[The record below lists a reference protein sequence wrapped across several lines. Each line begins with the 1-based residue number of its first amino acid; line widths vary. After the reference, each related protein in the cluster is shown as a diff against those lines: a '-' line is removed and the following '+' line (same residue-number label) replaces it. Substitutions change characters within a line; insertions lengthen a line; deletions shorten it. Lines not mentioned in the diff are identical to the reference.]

1 MLISMA
7 HWRLQDVCIPDAD
20 QKFYGVDFFVK
31 KNYNI
36 KDLDKLFTVSRRWF
50 PLWVLDWYI
59 LREFLIKYCVLM
71 LVFIIL
77 FILSD
82 VYNSISDFW
91 EAGAS
96 TREIVAFLLMKL
108 PGNIRFI
115 LPVSMLLGCM
125 WCMATFGKNLEITAM
140 RASGVSLFRCG
151 LPIFAVGIVVTCIN
165 IYFNEFLVPRTEAG
179 ANMIYATVAERRRDV
194 QHLLAYRSPDGKRH
208 WLFKTF
214 VRGDKQKNVTLRTY
228 WNRELIDEFIGMP
241 GTPRFREIVKRILPT
256 KAEKLLTFD
265 RAGQKDE
272 LFRLLN
278 GRKIDVFAAE
288 VDFDRKKGQWTFN
301 KGYFVSFDRKDEHDT
316 SASRGTSQ
324 VHKEEKYTRVIF
336 TAKQIPEHPQ
346 DIANAVREKDDL
358 ATTVILDL
366 VRRNPNM
373 PERVRSIYMTLFF
386 YRISFPWACLIA
398 VFLGIPLAT
407 KNERSGSLLAVISA
421 VVIIVAYIVIAQVFL
436 IFGKA
441 GFVPPVIAGT
451 LPTAAFI
458 GYGVWR
464 VFFDRN

>member
-1 MLISMA
+1 M
-7 HWRLQDVCIPDAD
+7 P
-20 QKFYGVDFFVK
+20 
-31 KNYNI
+31 
-36 KDLDKLFTVSRRWF
+36 RRWF

-71 LVFIIL
+71 LVFVIL

-82 VYNSISDFW
+82 VYNTISDFL
-91 EAGAS
+91 EAEAS
-96 TREIVAFLLMKL
+96 NADIAKYLLMKL

-115 LPVSMLLGCM
+115 LPISMLLGCM

-151 LPIFAVGIVVTCIN
+151 VPIFAVGIIVTAVN
-165 IYFNEFLVPRTEAG
+165 IYFNEFLVPRTG
-179 ANMIYATVAERRRDV
+179 NMAERLYNDAAEKRKNV

-214 VRGDKQKNVTLRTY
+214 VRGEAQKNVTLRTF
-228 WNRELIDEFIGMP
+228 WDENMIRQLIGEP
-241 GTPRFREIVKRILPT
+241 GTPQCRALVKKIMPNHASKILS
-256 KAEKLLTFD
+256 LD
-265 RAGQKDE
+265 RKGQKE
-272 LFRLLN
+272 EIFKFLN
-278 GRKIDVFAAE
+278 GRKIDIFAKQADY
-288 VDFDRKKGQWTFN
+288 DFKAGRWTFRE
-301 KGYFVSFDRKDEHDT
+301 GIFVSFDRRDEHDL

-324 VHKEEKYTRVIF
+324 IHSEEPYTCVVF
-336 TAKQIPEHPQ
+336 SAEQIPERPD
-346 DIANAVREKDDL
+346 DITNAVREKDDL
-358 ATTVILDL
+358 SSAVILDL

-373 PERVRSIYMTLFF
+373 PDRVRCIYMTLFY

-407 KNERSGSLLAVISA
+407 RNERTGSLMAVVSA
-421 VVIIVAYIVIAQVFL
+421 VVVIVIYIVIAQVFMIL
-436 IFGKA
+436 GKA
-441 GFVPPVIAGT
+441 GLVPPLIAGT

-458 GYGVWR
+458 CYGVWR

>member
-1 MLISMA
+1 M
-7 HWRLQDVCIPDAD
+7 R
-20 QKFYGVDFFVK
+20 KF
-31 KNYNI
+31 NI
-36 KDLDKLFTVSRRWF
+36 NECRRLFTLPRRWF

-59 LREFLIKYCVLM
+59 LREFLIKYSVLL

-82 VYNSISDFW
+82 VYNTISDFL
-91 EAGAS
+91 EAEAPAGA
-96 TREIVAFLLMKL
+96 IVQFLLMKL

-115 LPVSMLLGCM
+115 LPISMLLGCM

-151 LPIFAVGIVVTCIN
+151 MPVFAVGIIVTAVN
-165 IYFNEFLVPRTEAG
+165 IYFNEFLVPRTE
-179 ANMIYATVAERRRDV
+179 NMAEHIYNTAAEKRKNV

-214 VRGDKQKNVTLRTY
+214 VRGEAQKNVTLRTF
-228 WNRELIDEFIGMP
+228 WDENMISQLVGTP
-241 GTPRFREIVKRILPT
+241 GTPRCRDIVKRIIPNHASRILS
-256 KAEKLLTFD
+256 LD
-265 RAGQKDE
+265 RAGQKE
-272 LFRLLN
+272 EIFKFLN
-278 GRKIDVFAAE
+278 GRKIDIFAQHAE
-288 VDFDRKKGQWTFN
+288 YDFKRKQWTFRD
-301 KGYFVSFDRKDEHDT
+301 GYFISFDRKDEHDL

-324 VHKEEKYTRVIF
+324 VHAEEHYGVVSFSKD
-336 TAKQIPEHPQ
+336 QIPERPD
-346 DIANAVREKDDL
+346 DITNAVREKEDL
-358 ATTVILDL
+358 SSAVILDL

-373 PERVRSIYMTLFF
+373 PDRVRCIYMTLFY

-407 KNERSGSLLAVISA
+407 RNERTGSLLAVVSA
-421 VVIIVAYIVIAQVFL
+421 VVVIVVYIVIAQVFL
-436 IFGKA
+436 ILGKA

-451 LPTAAFI
+451 LPTVAFI
-458 GYGVWR
+458 VYGVWR